1 MADIYKIKATL
12 DTTDVERG
20 AKTIEQR
27 LSAAESG
34 GGSGMGAAKATAT
47 LREDTELIERKG
59 IATARLA
66 EHTRRLST
74 EQRASITLGVGTAA
88 AQLGGAALK
97 AGDHHTAA
105 GALTGAAQGAAQ
117 LGTMLAPL
125 GPQAALIGA
134 AAGGITGAM
143 TSLVGSMAESRKALE
158 AEAKASR
165 TAAEELRESGKIR
178 MAQQK
183 IAAAEFH
190 SLVGSDPEA
199 ARSTVDAERKRIS
212 DANVHVDQFAKIT
225 QDLSAAA
232 LYLPNETRKVLE
244 RASARGT
251 ITDEQTD
258 LLKALHA
265 PTRRDAMT
273 SAYERGDM
281 RAWHQ
286 LESEQN
292 RLYKLYPELMSRKS
306 LEASRLDGVDLSA
319 TSDSAKATKRL
330 SSGIGGHS
338 GVDAYQSMGIGIYTS
353 PMRRSEVLLE
363 RIAGRLDDINRKR
376 PQGALLQ

>member
-1 MADIYKIKATL
+1 MADVYKIKATL
-12 DTTDVERG
+12 DTSDVERG
-20 AKTIEQR
+20 AKEIEQR
-27 LSAAESG
+27 LSAASGSG
-34 GGSGMGAAKATAT
+34 GGGMGSAKATAT

-59 IATARLA
+59 VATARLA
-66 EHTRRLST
+66 EHTRRLT
-74 EQRASITLGVGTAA
+74 TQQRASITLGLGTAA
-88 AQLGGAALK
+88 AQLGGATLK
-97 AGDHHTAA
+97 AGGQNTAA

-134 AAGGITGAM
+134 AAGGITGAL

-178 MAQQK
+178 MAEQKISAGAFRTLAGSDPDAARAKVEIERQK
-183 IAAAEFH
+183 IA
-190 SLVGSDPEA
+190 
-199 ARSTVDAERKRIS
+199 

-244 RASARGT
+244 RAKQRGT
-251 ITDEQTD
+251 ITGEQTD
-258 LLKALHA
+258 LLKAIHA
-265 PTRRDAMT
+265 PTRRDAMKN
-273 SAYERGDM
+273 AYERGDM
-281 RAWHQ
+281 RAWNQ
-286 LESEQN
+286 LSQEQD
-292 RLYKLYPELMSRKS
+292 RLYKLHPELMSRKT
-306 LEASRLDGVDLSA
+306 LDESRLSGVDLTAKSKKA
-319 TSDSAKATKRL
+319 SGRTRGGGLGDS
-330 SSGIGGHS
+330 S
-338 GVDAYQSMGIGIYTS
+338 VDAYQSMGMGVYAS

-363 RIAGRLDDINRKR
+363 RIAGRLDDMHRKR

>member
-165 TAAEELRESGKIR
+165 TAAEELRESLEKSGWHNKKFR
-178 MAQQK
+178 P
-183 IAAAEFH
+183 AAEFH
-190 SLVGSDPEA
+190 SVGSDPKRHVGYRRCRTQAHIGCECTR
-199 ARSTVDAERKRIS
+199 RSVCQNHTGLVCRCSLPPKR
-212 DANVHVDQFAKIT
+212 NAKRC
-225 QDLSAAA
+225 LKRAAA
-232 LYLPNETRKVLE
+232 Q
-244 RASARGT
+244 ARL
-251 ITDEQTD
+251 TDEQTD

-265 PTRRDAMT
+265 PTRRDAM
-273 SAYERGDM
+273 
-281 RAWHQ
+281 
-286 LESEQN
+286 N
-292 RLYKLYPELMSRKS
+292 
-306 LEASRLDGVDLSA
+306 
-319 TSDSAKATKRL
+319 
-330 SSGIGGHS
+330 
-338 GVDAYQSMGIGIYTS
+338 
-353 PMRRSEVLLE
+353 
-363 RIAGRLDDINRKR
+363 
-376 PQGALLQ
+376 